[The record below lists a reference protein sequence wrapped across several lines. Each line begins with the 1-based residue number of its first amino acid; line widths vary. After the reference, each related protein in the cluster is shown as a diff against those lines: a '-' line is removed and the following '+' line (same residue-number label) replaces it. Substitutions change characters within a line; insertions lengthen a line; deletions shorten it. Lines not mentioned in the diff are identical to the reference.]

1 MSSTPAVEPPRLR
14 VSLELSSPVSLL
26 LDHIAEVT
34 GASKVQI
41 VNAALLEALPGLL
54 ERADL
59 IGKRSSALTQ
69 SISAVARKK

>member
-1 MSSTPAVEPPRLR
+1 MSSIPVVEPPRLR
-14 VSLELSSPVSLL
+14 VSLELSPSVSLL
-26 LDHIAEVT
+26 LDHIAELT

-59 IGKRSSALTQ
+59 IGKRSQALTQ
-69 SISAVARKK
+69 SHTAAKRR